1 MWRYRSLAAVLALLV
16 LSGTADRAGAS
27 EIFPGPS
34 PLSGL
39 FSLGCPNCS
48 LEMKQ
53 VCRTVY
59 RPVLYSEC
67 EQRTVTRH
75 QVKLERI
82 YEPREAVCYRT
93 VSETA
98 YRERRYTVRKPVYE
112 TTEKQYRYKVRKPVW
127 ETRQRERV
135 RIVRKPVYETV
146 EHEQKY
152 KEVRPVWETR
162 YREKKETIYRTVWEN
177 AEREMSYSR
186 REPVTQYRTVKT
198 DSGHWEEQ
206 KVFHPGSVVTHY
218 EREPAEWV
226 YDPCTGRCF
235 YRAGLCREVQIQQ
248 SGYHTT
254 QRKWISNIV
263 EKKVPYTR
271 YVTRNYMKKVPVKIR
286 RYVAETRVNRIPVRV
301 CRMVEEERVRK
312 VAVRTCRW
320 IKEEQRTMVS
330 ERVCRMVEEEMVKK
344 VPVKTRRYVD
354 EEKVERVPYQ
364 VNKRVPYTVRYMTS
378 RLVLRNVPETRVVQ
392 LRRPVL
398 GWEPKTVCFTVPSMV
413 RCPKHSPF
421 EMVEPAELER
431 PLFLPGEQTGEM
443 QQEDTTRRGQ
453 QKEDSKEWVPANP
466 KDAL

>member
-1 MWRYRSLAAVLALLV
+1 
-16 LSGTADRAGAS
+16 
-27 EIFPGPS
+27 
-34 PLSGL
+34 
-39 FSLGCPNCS
+39 
-48 LEMKQ
+48 
-53 VCRTVY
+53 
-59 RPVLYSEC
+59 
-67 EQRTVTRH
+67 
-75 QVKLERI
+75 
-82 YEPREAVCYRT
+82 
-93 VSETA
+93 
-98 YRERRYTVRKPVYE
+98 
-112 TTEKQYRYKVRKPVW
+112 
-127 ETRQRERV
+127 
-135 RIVRKPVYETV
+135 
-146 EHEQKY
+146 
-152 KEVRPVWETR
+152 
-162 YREKKETIYRTVWEN
+162 
-177 AEREMSYSR
+177 MSYSR

-248 SGYHTT
+248 SGYHTI
-254 QRKWISNIV
+254 QRKWVSNIV

-330 ERVCRMVEEEMVKK
+330 ERVCRMVEEEMVKR

-364 VNKRVPYTVRYMTS
+364 VNKRVPYMVRYMTS
-378 RLVLRNVPETRVVQ
+378 RLVLSNVPETRVVQ

-398 GWEPKTVCFTVPSMV
+398 GLSLI
-413 RCPKHSPF
+413 HI
-421 EMVEPAELER
+421 
-431 PLFLPGEQTGEM
+431 
-443 QQEDTTRRGQ
+443 
-453 QKEDSKEWVPANP
+453 
-466 KDAL
+466 

>member
-1 MWRYRSLAAVLALLV
+1 
-16 LSGTADRAGAS
+16 
-27 EIFPGPS
+27 
-34 PLSGL
+34 
-39 FSLGCPNCS
+39 
-48 LEMKQ
+48 
-53 VCRTVY
+53 
-59 RPVLYSEC
+59 
-67 EQRTVTRH
+67 
-75 QVKLERI
+75 
-82 YEPREAVCYRT
+82 
-93 VSETA
+93 
-98 YRERRYTVRKPVYE
+98 
-112 TTEKQYRYKVRKPVW
+112 
-127 ETRQRERV
+127 
-135 RIVRKPVYETV
+135 
-146 EHEQKY
+146 
-152 KEVRPVWETR
+152 
-162 YREKKETIYRTVWEN
+162 
-177 AEREMSYSR
+177 
-186 REPVTQYRTVKT
+186 
-198 DSGHWEEQ
+198 
-206 KVFHPGSVVTHY
+206 
-218 EREPAEWV
+218 
-226 YDPCTGRCF
+226 
-235 YRAGLCREVQIQQ
+235 
-248 SGYHTT
+248 
-254 QRKWISNIV
+254 
-263 EKKVPYTR
+263 
-271 YVTRNYMKKVPVKIR
+271 MKKVPVKIR

-301 CRMVEEERVRK
+301 CRMVEEERVKK

-431 PLFLPGEQTGEM
+431 PLSLPGHQTGEM